1 MCYTYVATF
10 LTPPSLQD
18 CPHSPWSYVSSS
30 CSSGGVAGV
39 KCNGTVTS
47 IRLTQGTT
55 QDSGVVQV
63 LHQGVWGTICSG
75 GFGYFDAKVICAD
88 LGYPGVLSW
97 GTAPHALTSNKTT
110 PIWLNYLACTGNEYS
125 LNQCYK
131 QEWGVS
137 YCYSESVAVV
147 NCSTSAPVEGDIQIA
162 LMDGTGDTNGRVEI
176 KLHGIWGTV
185 CSTYYN
191 GQLNLARVI
200 CHELGFDTQN
210 PLALARESYDVT
222 GVDQPIHYT
231 AIYCTG
237 EETSISECYNE
248 TEIYSYQQCTHK
260 NDLYVECDTSKHC
273 PALVITRPLMSDFDG
288 TTVPLG
294 ESSLSLL
301 RIVIYSSSPC

>member
-1 MCYTYVATF
+1 M
-10 LTPPSLQD
+10 
-18 CPHSPWSYVSSS
+18 
-30 CSSGGVAGV
+30 
-39 KCNGTVTS
+39 KCNGTMTS
-47 IRLTQGTT
+47 IRLAHGTT
-55 QDSGVVQV
+55 ADSGVVQV

-110 PIWLNYLACTGNEYS
+110 PIWLDYLTCTGSES
-125 LNQCYK
+125 SVSQCYK
-131 QEWGVS
+131 RDWGVS
-137 YCYSESVAVV
+137 LCYARSVAVV

-162 LMDGTGDTNGRVEI
+162 LMDGSSDTDGRVEI

-185 CSTYYN
+185 CSQYSS

-222 GVDQPIHYT
+222 GVDQPIHYS

-237 EETSISECYNE
+237 EESSISECSNY
-248 TEIYSYQQCTHK
+248 TEQSSYRPCTHK

-273 PALVITRPLMSDFDG
+273 PAPVTTLPLMTDFDG
-288 TTVPLG
+288 LFVPLG
-294 ESSLSLL
+294 KSSLS
-301 RIVIYSSSPC
+301 RDRGV